1 MYLSQVHVQKTPTFT
16 CALQY
21 ERSTNMAVLVESLIF
36 DTFTKPVLH
45 IWQKHLY
52 FFNAKY
58 EPLVVVLIPA

>member
-21 ERSTNMAVLVESLIF
+21 ERSTNMAVLVESLSL

-45 IWQKHLY
+45 IWQ
-52 FFNAKY
+52 
-58 EPLVVVLIPA
+58 